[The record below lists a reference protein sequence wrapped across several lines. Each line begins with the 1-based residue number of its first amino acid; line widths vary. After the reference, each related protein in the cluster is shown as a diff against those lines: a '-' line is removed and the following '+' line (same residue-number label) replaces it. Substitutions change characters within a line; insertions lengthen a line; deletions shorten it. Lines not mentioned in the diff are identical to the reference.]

1 MATAH
6 SIFFA
11 LCLALPVIIWRVA
24 HTRTSQSHWQ
34 SWLPWERWLTDLGC
48 LAGVALLA
56 CMVDPLAIG
65 FMRVDGVLF
74 APHCGTS
81 GWRGL

>member
-1 MATAH
+1 MPMAMAH

-11 LCLALPVIIWRVA
+11 LCAALPFIIWRAA
-24 HTRTSQSHWQ
+24 HAGTPKGRWK
-34 SWLPWERWLTDLGC
+34 SWLTGLGC

-56 CMVDPLAIG
+56 SMADPLAIG

-81 GWRGL
+81 GWRGF